1 MENYSLNGI
10 NGGILNLD
18 MRKLATLVI
27 LFICLSLVIPSL
39 GHAGRYYGGCHGCGY
54 SNNYWVPAAVL
65 AGTVLVG
72 ALVIGAMNQSP
83 RQPSVPQQVSYRPID
98 TRQPYA
104 VPDPDFIARYGKKES
119 PGEWIIVPG
128 QQVGDKW
135 VPGHRVF
142 VPNP

>member
-1 MENYSLNGI
+1 MVVYLTRMI
-10 NGGILNLD
+10 
-18 MRKLATLVI
+18 RKLAIMVVLI
-27 LFICLSLVIPSL
+27 LCVSLMIPSL
-39 GHAGRYYGGCHGCGY
+39 GHTRRYYGPYRGCSGCGY
-54 SNNYWVPAAVL
+54 SNDYWVPAAVL
-65 AGTVLVG
+65 AGTILVG
-72 ALVIGAMNQSP
+72 ALVIGAMNQTP
-83 RQPSVPQQVSYRPID
+83 RQPNPAQQVSYRPID

-104 VPDPDFIARYGKKES
+104 APDPDFVAKYGKKES